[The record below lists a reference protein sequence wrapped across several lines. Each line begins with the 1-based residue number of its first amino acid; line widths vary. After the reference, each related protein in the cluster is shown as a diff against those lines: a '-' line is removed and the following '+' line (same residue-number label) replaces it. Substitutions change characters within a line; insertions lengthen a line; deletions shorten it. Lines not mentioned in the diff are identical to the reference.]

1 MLEATNSL
9 LAEKEKDLEK
19 HKSEMSSLQ
28 SEKAQ
33 VKQYRLLLDNL
44 EREKKQLEAK
54 VVEMQKSVSQSQ
66 ANANNDGKPRLPI
79 SSLQGTFPLSDKES
93 STLSVTRM
101 FCEFVSDPNHHRLVE
116 EKEFTQG
123 QIDFLN
129 SVIVDLHGK
138 NDDLKARIEIL
149 EMGISPADANDMHL
163 VRCADPITPS
173 IRKCW
178 YSSLTVTA
186 TCTLMPQ
193 SLLYEVDLHISHS
206 LLTSFDVVKLR
217 SRDWV
222 VAIDLLQAAFITA
235 LFSGNNLKLELC
247 SAFSMDGIK
256 PRMVAPRLFCDIC
269 DVFDIH
275 DTEDCP
281 RQASS
286 DSPPLRQNGKSAKT
300 KAEPRP
306 YCEICEVFGHDTAN
320 CDDAETF

>member
-1 MLEATNSL
+1 MSALAEQELQSKAETEKATLQKMLEATNSL

-66 ANANNDGKPRLPI
+66 ANANND
-79 SSLQGTFPLSDKES
+79 
-93 STLSVTRM
+93 
-101 FCEFVSDPNHHRLVE
+101 DPNHHRLVE

-163 VRCADPITPS
+163 
-173 IRKCW
+173 
-178 YSSLTVTA
+178 
-186 TCTLMPQ
+186 
-193 SLLYEVDLHISHS
+193 
-206 LLTSFDVVKLR
+206 
-217 SRDWV
+217 
-222 VAIDLLQAAFITA
+222 
-235 LFSGNNLKLELC
+235 
-247 SAFSMDGIK
+247 DGIK

-286 DSPPLRQNGKSAKT
+286 DSPPLRQNGKSTKT